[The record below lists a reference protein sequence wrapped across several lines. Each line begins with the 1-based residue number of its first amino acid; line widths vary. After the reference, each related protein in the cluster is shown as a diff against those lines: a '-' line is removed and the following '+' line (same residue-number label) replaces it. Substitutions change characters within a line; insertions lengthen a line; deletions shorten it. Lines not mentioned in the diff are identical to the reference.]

1 MAYRSASP
9 TLDNEA
15 DHDPS
20 SFKDRFVQRAQ
31 TMPEPVPLSDDSS
44 TNRNMRRS
52 ASEEFAIDSIWPSSP
67 AHDRA
72 VDTVW
77 PEHGTK
83 TASMLC
89 HEAESPSP
97 PSKAPANIVH
107 MLLSKP
113 LGVDLK
119 VRGDIRQLPKLAELN
134 LEGEANKLRQA
145 LREAAYA
152 KDVDVELKVGIA
164 TVKALQSAMTL
175 GARVVHIAGHG
186 HEKFMMFED
195 GHGGARALEP
205 QALQRLVS
213 AGAGRRHTC
222 RLVVLNSCSSEANGR
237 ALVAAGVEHV
247 VAVAQD
253 QNNGKIS
260 DHAGI
265 AFCQAFYRSLANMD
279 SVRKAF
285 DMGCAAARKEMR
297 GEVGSDGQ
305 FILLPED
312 EDHDERIFSPIPG
325 SFRETTRPPPP
336 SNAPPPPTFYVGRTS
351 DQCVCVESMLRHRL
365 TTIGGGYGSGKSA
378 LAMAAAD
385 YASQHRRFDAVV
397 WVNVTTADRFFDDVA
412 EAAKYVIQKAEDDHL
427 NPMNKKMMHIKKRST
442 SIDTADTSALDTSI
456 LVDLAS
462 AGRVLVVLNDFENLV
477 LNGFGG
483 QGVAAAQ
490 IAARERCRLL
500 LRALLESCSNISVL
514 MTCSSGSGIG
524 LVPGVTEQVVALGP
538 MTPSDTAYLLLQRN
552 PELKRRATD
561 PFKRQSPRI
570 APPSVV
576 VAYAAHPFVKRL
588 NGLPFAVSLAV
599 LIINKL
605 FASEEAAKAACE
617 AAGAHKTL
625 PPSSKLEPLDRA
637 LRVLDEPKLFDPD
650 LRRLREELNHVVLHG
665 RRYRPDGAP
674 ASPTSPTSPV
684 SPWAPPP
691 EFQLDA
697 PMSPSTVASPSTP
710 AVPSAPASPWALG
723 PSVEPRR
730 LAFALLAVWGVRLAA
745 DAAERGAL
753 DALVLNVRLD
763 AVVHLVLDVLAV
775 ALLYEARR

>member
-1 MAYRSASP
+1 MSGWTSRRDLP
-9 TLDNEA
+9 GLEDEA
-15 DHDPS
+15 DGDEHLVDKAVPDLS
-20 SFKDRFVQRAQ
+20 SFKIQRAQ
-31 TMPEPVPLSDDSS
+31 TMPEPVPLANDAS
-44 TNRNMRRS
+44 TTRNLRRA
-52 ASEEFAIDSIWPSSP
+52 ASVESAIDSIWPSTPS
-67 AHDRA
+67 HDRA

-77 PEHGTK
+77 PEHP
-83 TASMLC
+83 SPC
-89 HEAESPSP
+89 HEADSPSP

-119 VRGDIRQLPKLAELN
+119 VRGAISQLPKLAELN

-152 KDVDVELKVGIA
+152 NNVDVELKVRFA
-164 TVKALQSAMTL
+164 TVKALQSSMTL

-205 QALQRLVS
+205 QALQRLVA

-237 ALVAAGVEHV
+237 ALVAAGVDHV

-285 DMGCAAARKEMR
+285 DIGCAAARKEMR
-297 GEVGSDGQ
+297 GEVGSDGR

-312 EDHDERIFSPIPG
+312 ADHDERVFSPIAG
-325 SFRETTRPPPP
+325 TFRETTRPPPP
-336 SNAPPPPTFYVGRTS
+336 SNAPAPPTFYVGRTS
-351 DQCVCVESMLRHRL
+351 DQCVCVESILRHRL

-378 LAMAAAD
+378 LAMATAD
-385 YASQHRRFDAVV
+385 YASQHRRIDAVV
-397 WVNVTTADRFFDDVA
+397 WVDVTTADRFFADVT
-412 EAAKYVIQKAEDDHL
+412 EAAEKVIQKAEDDDL
-427 NPMNKKMMHIKKRST
+427 NPMNKKMMNIKKRSC
-442 SIDTADTSALDTSI
+442 SIDTHAPDTSI

-477 LNGFGG
+477 LNGFGA
-483 QGVAAAQ
+483 QGVAAK
-490 IAARERCRLL
+490 IAARERCRSLL
-500 LRALLESCSNISVL
+500 QALLESCSNIKCL
-514 MTCSSGSGIG
+514 ITCSSGSGIG

-538 MTPSDTAYLLLQRN
+538 MTPSDTAYLLLQRA
-552 PELKRRATD
+552 PELKRRLHD
-561 PFKRQSPRI
+561 PLKLQPPRI

-576 VAYAAHPFVKRL
+576 VKCASHPFMKRL
-588 NGLPFAVSLAV
+588 NGMPYAVSLAV
-599 LIINKL
+599 LLINKL
-605 FASEEAAKAACE
+605 FASEAAAKAACE

-637 LRVLDEPKLFDPD
+637 LRVLDEPKLFDAE
-650 LRRLREELNHVVLHG
+650 LRRLRDELNHVVLHG
-665 RRYRPDGAP
+665 RAYRPDGAP
-674 ASPTSPTSPV
+674 ALPVSPASPA
-684 SPWAPPP
+684 SPWAPPT

-697 PMSPSTVASPSTP
+697 PASPSTVASPSTP
-710 AVPSAPASPWALG
+710 APASPWARG
-723 PSVEPRR
+723 PSVEPRQ
-730 LAFALLAVWGVRLAA
+730 LAIALAAVWGVRLAA